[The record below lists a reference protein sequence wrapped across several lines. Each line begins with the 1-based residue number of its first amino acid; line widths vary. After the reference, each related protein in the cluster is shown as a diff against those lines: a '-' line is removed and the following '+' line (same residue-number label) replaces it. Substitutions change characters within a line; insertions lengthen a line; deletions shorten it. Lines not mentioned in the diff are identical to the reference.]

1 MSVETTIE
9 DKNSKGSR
17 KFTYAQTFESM
28 LEVLLFAVFR
38 EDPISWKDLSE
49 HVSDKDRPTLNRYLR
64 SLEAQGYLERKDR
77 VSNKVHTYVASEK
90 SKQLFGVKV

>member
-1 MSVETTIE
+1 MSIGTAIE
-9 DKNSKGSR
+9 SNRSKGCR

-38 EDPISWKDLSE
+38 EEPISWKDLSE

-77 VSNKVHTYVASEK
+77 TSNKVHTYVASEK

>member
-1 MSVETTIE
+1 MNTETKIAI
-9 DKNSKGSR
+9 KKSQGCR

-38 EDPISWKDLSE
+38 EEPISWKDLSE
-49 HVSDKDRPTLNRYLR
+49 HVSDKNRPTLNRYLR

-77 VSNKVHTYVASEK
+77 TSNKVHTYVSSEK